1 MVYLLYSIIFLTLF
15 SGTAL
20 YATRAHWLPAFQDLA
35 SGLRDSLPTLGSGF
49 GSGAYSRLS
58 SSFRGDMEAGLSS
71 SNFDLGANV
80 ESGDSRGGLDAAA
93 KAEILRIMKRR
104 RMRFDEARRVY
115 MEQRFAAN
123 GIDAD
128 GRPRDPK
135 FVSFS

>member
-1 MVYLLYSIIFLTLF
+1 MAYLLYSLVFITLVL
-15 SGTAL
+15 GTAL
-20 YATRAHWLPAFQDLA
+20 YVTRAHWLPALQDTA
-35 SGLRDSLPTLGSGF
+35 YNLRDSLAGRGSLL
-49 GSGAYSRLS
+49 YSRLPT
-58 SSFRGDMEAGLSS
+58 SFAGDVEAGLSS

-80 ESGDSRGGLDAAA
+80 EAGDSRGGLDAAA

-104 RMRFDEARRVY
+104 RMKFDEARRVY

-123 GIDAD
+123 GIGAD